1 MQRLSGFVRFTLFCV
16 AATPLMAQTQIG
28 GGTCSS
34 STLNGAYAFSLTGRQ
49 VSSSGNFTAVFQG
62 NGTASFDGLSKVT
75 ITLTTGTV
83 GAAGTPLNWSGTYSV
98 QSNCVGVMN
107 ITSGGSA
114 TLNIALY
121 DTGAD
126 FLVTGNDAVYGY
138 SGTGNNQPS
147 GCAASTLAGV
157 YTFNGTGFGL
167 SGGAVDGIT
176 DGAGLLQFDGQSK
189 LTVNVTISASGK
201 GPLPLT
207 LTGSY
212 AISSNCVGS
221 ANLTD
226 SSANAY
232 TMSFSVYTASA
243 LASTDLYATLAESAR
258 FLISGGAHAIY
269 GQPTATTA
277 SAAFKG
283 KPADLDPASAA
294 FKPTPV
300 ANQSATSERGE

>member
-1 MQRLSGFVRFTLFCV
+1 MKRSSGFVLLALLCM
-16 AATPLMAQTQIG
+16 AASSSMAQIQIG

-34 STLNGAYAFSLTGRQ
+34 STLNGLYAFSLTGRQ
-49 VSSSGNFTAVFQG
+49 VTSSGNFANVFQG
-62 NGTASFDGLSKVT
+62 NGSASFDGLSKIT
-75 ITLTTGTV
+75 ITLTAGTV
-83 GAAGTPLNWSGTYSV
+83 AATSAPLTWSGTYSV
-98 QSNCVGVMN
+98 QSNCVGIINV
-107 ITSGGSA
+107 TTGGSA

-126 FLVTGNDAVYGY
+126 FLVTGNDAVYAY
-138 SGTGNNQPS
+138 SGSGNNQPS
-147 GCAASTLAGV
+147 GCAAATLAGV

-167 SGGAVDGIT
+167 SSGAVDGIT
-176 DGAGLLQFDGQSK
+176 DGAGLLQFDGQSN

-232 TMSFSVYTASA
+232 TMTFSVYTATA
-243 LASTDLYATLAESAR
+243 VASTDLYATLAETAR

-269 GQPTATTA
+269 GQPTATAA
-277 SAAFKG
+277 SAAFERT
-283 KPADLDPASAA
+283 PAANKSAA
-294 FKPTPV
+294 G
-300 ANQSATSERGE
+300 ERGE